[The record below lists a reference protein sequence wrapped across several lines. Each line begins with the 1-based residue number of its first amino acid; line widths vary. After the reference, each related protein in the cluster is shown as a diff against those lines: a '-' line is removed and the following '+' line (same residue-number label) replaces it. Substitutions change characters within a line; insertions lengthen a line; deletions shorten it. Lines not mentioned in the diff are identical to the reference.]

1 MLFERRAYTLRPG
14 NIEAFWQLQRKWN
27 TPEQIPGLLARN
39 VGYFQTVAGPAD
51 QVVHLYRFDSFDDW
65 KTRLFGVYTPERS
78 EYFIEARK
86 LMTAQQNMFL
96 APAPIS
102 ALNPIWGDE
111 RDWLPGHPH
120 FTDVSDATNL
130 LVVESTIDFVPGGPP
145 AYWAAY
151 QTPGVLDDPLTTA
164 RLVACLYTLVGQQHR
179 VILYRWFRG
188 IVEAQEHQLA
198 RLTALAAFR
207 CSLSGPRCSELG
219 SLSATVSGKVAAIAF
234 HCCRTL
240 QLSE

>member
-1 MLFERRAYTLRPG
+1 M
-14 NIEAFWQLQRKWN
+14 N
-27 TPEQIPGLLARN
+27 
-39 VGYFQTVAGPAD
+39 
-51 QVVHLYRFDSFDDW
+51 SFDDW

-130 LVVESTIDFVPGGPP
+130 LVVESTIDFVPGGLP

-188 IVEAQEHQLA
+188 TVEAQEHQLA
-198 RLTALAAFR
+198 L
-207 CSLSGPRCSELG
+207 EG
-219 SLSATVSGKVAAIAF
+219 SPHWRPFVAAYRA
-234 HCCRTL
+234 HVVQSWVAYLRPSPVKWL
-240 QLSE
+240 QSLFAAVGPYN